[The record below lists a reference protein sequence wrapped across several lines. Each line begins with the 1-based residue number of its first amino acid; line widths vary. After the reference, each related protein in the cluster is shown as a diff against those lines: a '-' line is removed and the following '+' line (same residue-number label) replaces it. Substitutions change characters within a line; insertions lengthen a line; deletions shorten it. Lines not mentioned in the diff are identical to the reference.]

1 MEQVL
6 TERDKLR
13 DAINKIANLRKQE
26 MEGQK
31 TLREDLEVY
40 KKKAE
45 NNEVLTLENKRLQEA
60 SAENTEQ
67 MKTVI
72 IINLILVV

>member
-31 TLREDLEVY
+31 TLREDLEIY